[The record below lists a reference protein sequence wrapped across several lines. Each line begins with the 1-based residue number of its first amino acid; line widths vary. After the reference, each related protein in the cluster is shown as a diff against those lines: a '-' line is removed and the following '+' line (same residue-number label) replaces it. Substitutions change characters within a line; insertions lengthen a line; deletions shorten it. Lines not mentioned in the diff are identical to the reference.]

1 MTAYAGHVLR
11 PGDRVMLIAH
21 PGLVCFRP
29 EYFVLRTYEVIHDNK
44 VVVEKVVLGRSLGV
58 GSAVTDI
65 YGDAVLWDPKKLYRL
80 DAAASV
86 AA

>member
-29 EYFVLRTYEVIHDNK
+29 EYFVLRIYEVK
-44 VVVEKVVLGRSLGV
+44 FGEETLVGKVVLGRSTGV

-65 YGDAVLWDPKKLYRL
+65 RGEVVFWDPKKLYRL
-80 DAAASV
+80 DATASV